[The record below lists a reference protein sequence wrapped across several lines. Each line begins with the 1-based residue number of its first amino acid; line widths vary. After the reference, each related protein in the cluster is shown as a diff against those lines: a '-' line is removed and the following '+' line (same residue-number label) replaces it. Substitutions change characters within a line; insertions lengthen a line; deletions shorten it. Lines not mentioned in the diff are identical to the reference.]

1 MKANDIRLSEI
12 ELFLTLLKV
21 KSIREVARQK
31 NMQPGQVSKWVS
43 SLEKKVGA
51 PLINRA
57 ATGVTPSARALE
69 LLPVFE
75 SMQVL
80 LEKISGES
88 HEESKIISIASS
100 SFFSTHL
107 VPDILKEVK
116 NTKFRLID
124 LPPTS
129 FVTAGLRGAFQYCLH
144 SQKLDWPQ
152 TWTTRETGK
161 LRWNLYCRK
170 NHPLTQTARMK
181 NILKYPFIVP
191 IYWTPDGTQFGH
203 DQCPI
208 PMTKRI
214 KGHETATAASAAQ
227 IVSVTDQLAFLPEV
241 VAGRS
246 DLQLERVK
254 VPWKQVETPIYL
266 SVKNSVVKQND
277 FEKLIKLCTA
287 KLQ

>member
-1 MKANDIRLSEI
+1 MKTSDIKLAEI
-12 ELFLTLLKV
+12 ELFLSLLKL

-31 NMQPGQVSKWVS
+31 NMQPGQVSKWIS
-43 SLEKKVGA
+43 SLERKVGA

-57 ATGVTPSARALE
+57 STGVTPTARALE

-75 SMQVL
+75 DMHVL
-80 LEKISGES
+80 LEKLSGKTQED
-88 HEESKIISIASS
+88 SKIFSIASS

-107 VPDILKEVK
+107 VPEILKEIK

-129 FVTAGLRGAFQYCLH
+129 FVTAGLRGSFQYCLH

-152 TWTTRETGK
+152 TWSTKETGK

-170 NHPLTQTARMK
+170 NHPLTQNSGMK
-181 NILKYPFIVP
+181 NILKYPFIIP
-191 IYWTPDGTQFGH
+191 IYWTPDGTQFGN

-208 PMTKRI
+208 PMSKRI

-227 IVSVTDQLAFLPEV
+227 IANVTDQLAFLPEV
-241 VAGRS
+241 VASRS
-246 DLQLERVK
+246 DLQLEKVK
-254 VPWKQVETPIYL
+254 VPWKQVETPVYL

-277 FEKLIKLCTA
+277 FEKLIKICTRI
-287 KLQ
+287 L

>member
-1 MKANDIRLSEI
+1 MQASDIKLSEI
-12 ELFLTLLKV
+12 ELYLALLKL

-31 NMQPGQVSKWVS
+31 NMQPGQVSKWIS

-51 PLINRA
+51 PLLNRS
-57 ATGVTPSARALE
+57 ATGVSATARGLE

-75 SMQVL
+75 NMQVL
-80 LEKISGES
+80 LDKISGES
-88 HEESKIISIASS
+88 HEDSKIFSIASS

-107 VPDILKEVK
+107 VPSILKEEK

-152 TWTTRETGK
+152 TWTTKETGK

-170 NHPLTQTARMK
+170 NHPILQNGGTK

-191 IYWTPDGTQFGH
+191 IYWTPEGTQFGN

-208 PMTKRI
+208 PMSKRI

-227 IVSVTDQLAFLPEV
+227 IANVTDQFAFLPEI
-241 VAGRS
+241 VARRS
-246 DLQLERVK
+246 DVDLVKVK
-254 VPWKQVETPIYL
+254 VPWKQVETPVYL

-277 FEKLIKLCTA
+277 FERLIKICTRI
-287 KLQ
+287 L